1 MRSGQIR
8 VAGQSASVIVLALP
22 SGLAYGEAVGA
33 RWDTGVSAARPCRG
47 DPPMLACLIIVSRD
61 QPELL
66 HALLA
71 LYGNEEG
78 VEIRLD
84 RRNGQA
90 WTGLGD
96 RPDRRSPPSP
106 DTNLEDHGFI
116 VIPRR

>member
-1 MRSGQIR
+1 
-8 VAGQSASVIVLALP
+8 
-22 SGLAYGEAVGA
+22 
-33 RWDTGVSAARPCRG
+33 
-47 DPPMLACLIIVSRD
+47 MLACLIIVSRD

-71 LYGNEEG
+71 LYKGNEEG

-84 RRNGQA
+84 RRTGQA

-96 RPDRRSPPSP
+96 RPDRRSPPSH